1 MIKEKFRVAFV
12 SMLAAIVLTATKTIV
27 GLLTGSLGLLS
38 EALHSGLDLVAAI
51 ITLFSVSVSDKPADE
66 HHHYGHGKVEN
77 VSALAETILLFIT
90 CGWIIYEAISRLVSG
105 NTHIEVNIWSYI
117 VISLSIVIDIT
128 RSRAL
133 SKTAKKYNSQAL
145 EADALHFSTDIWS
158 SLVVLIG
165 LICAN
170 FGIYLADSIA
180 ALMVALI
187 VIYVSYQLGSRSIAV
202 LLDRT
207 SKEKYQLILSIIDN
221 FDEIKAHN
229 SLKLRTSG
237 ADTFI
242 EVNIHVESGIPID
255 TAHEI
260 SHRLESEIQQAV
272 ERSFVH
278 VHVEPSK
285 RNII

>member
-27 GLLTGSLGLLS
+27 GILTGSLGLLS

-90 CGWIIYEAISRLVSG
+90 CGWIIYEAINRLVTG

-145 EADALHFSTDIWS
+145 EADAQ
-158 SLVVLIG
+158 IG
-165 LICAN
+165 
-170 FGIYLADSIA
+170 
-180 ALMVALI
+180 
-187 VIYVSYQLGSRSIAV
+187 R
-202 LLDRT
+202 
-207 SKEKYQLILSIIDN
+207 
-221 FDEIKAHN
+221 AH
-229 SLKLRTSG
+229 
-237 ADTFI
+237 
-242 EVNIHVESGIPID
+242 V
-255 TAHEI
+255 
-260 SHRLESEIQQAV
+260 
-272 ERSFVH
+272 
-278 VHVEPSK
+278 
-285 RNII
+285 